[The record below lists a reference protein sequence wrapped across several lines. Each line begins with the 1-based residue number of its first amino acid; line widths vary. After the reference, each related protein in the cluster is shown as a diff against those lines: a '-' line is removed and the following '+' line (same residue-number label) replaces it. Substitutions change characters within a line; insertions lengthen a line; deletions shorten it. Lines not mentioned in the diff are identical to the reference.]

1 MEGKL
6 VISYSEYI
14 KCNWLLPL
22 IILIGFPKLFG
33 PLSTVTLFAP
43 EIGQLLFL
51 IPLLFLIVGVVRL
64 CKVTKIVKK
73 VFINDVIVMFFSAVK
88 YLELD
93 QRMYGI
99 P

>member
-1 MEGKL
+1 MEENL

-14 KCNWLLPL
+14 RCNWLLPL
-22 IILIGFPKLFG
+22 IILIGFPK
-33 PLSTVTLFAP
+33 LFAP

-51 IPLLFLIVGVVRL
+51 IPLLFLIVGVVKL

-73 VFINDVIVMFFSAVK
+73 VFINDVIVMFFSVVK
-88 YLELD
+88 HLELD

>member
-1 MEGKL
+1 M
-6 VISYSEYI
+6 
-14 KCNWLLPL
+14 
-22 IILIGFPKLFG
+22 
-33 PLSTVTLFAP
+33 
-43 EIGQLLFL
+43 
-51 IPLLFLIVGVVRL
+51 

>member
-1 MEGKL
+1 MMGGKL

-14 KCNWLLPL
+14 RCNWLLPL
-22 IILIGFPKLFG
+22 IILIRFPKLFG
-33 PLSTVTLFAP
+33 HLSTVTIFAP

-73 VFINDVIVMFFSAVK
+73 K
-88 YLELD
+88 YL
-93 QRMYGI
+93 
-99 P
+99 